1 MWVITQDFDFAFSP
15 SQPLIAACFAGV
27 TWLGTTFS
35 KSPQWRWA
43 LPAGV
48 LAEGVFF
55 LVTNF
60 AVWALVEGTPYPP
73 TLGGLWLCYVAAVPF
88 IGKSLVSTVIF
99 TSVFFSP
106 WVLSLAGIG
115 VRQSRPSMVGSPR
128 GMTTTA
134 TATPRVGS
142 LIASATEWVAAL
154 GARGGDFILA
164 SGDAK
169 TQANSGRVYSFC
181 RFVDECCAACRE
193 NSGSA
198 VSFDVNLDEGSTYS
212 K

>member
-1 MWVITQDFDFAFSP
+1 MTKQQLRFWAGLFTFVLVMRVLPYVLAQVGMPLSPSFTWYPWNFSPMLASCLFAGACLSDRRWAYTAPLVVFAVSNFLMWAITQDFEFAFSP

-35 KSPQWRWA
+35 KTPQWRWA

-48 LAEGVFF
+48 LAEGIFF

-73 TLGGLWLCYVAAVPF
+73 TLGGLWLCYIAAIPF

-106 WVLSLAGIG
+106 WVLSLAGVG
-115 VRQSRPSMVGSPR
+115 VSQSRPSLS
-128 GMTTTA
+128 
-134 TATPRVGS
+134 
-142 LIASATEWVAAL
+142 
-154 GARGGDFILA
+154 GA
-164 SGDAK
+164 
-169 TQANSGRVYSFC
+169 QA
-181 RFVDECCAACRE
+181 E
-193 NSGSA
+193 
-198 VSFDVNLDEGSTYS
+198 
-212 K
+212 

>member
-1 MWVITQDFDFAFSP
+1 MTKQQLHFWLGLFTFVLVMRVLPYVLAQVGMPLSPSFTWYPWNFSPMLASCLFAGACLSDRRWAYTAPLVVFAVSNFLMWAITQDFDFAFSP

-35 KSPQWRWA
+35 KAPQWRWA

-73 TLGGLWLCYVAAVPF
+73 TLGGLWLCYVAAIPF

-106 WVLSLAGIG
+106 WVLSLAG
-115 VRQSRPSMVGSPR
+115 VAVSQSRPSL
-128 GMTTTA
+128 T
-134 TATPRVGS
+134 
-142 LIASATEWVAAL
+142 
-154 GARGGDFILA
+154 GA
-164 SGDAK
+164 
-169 TQANSGRVYSFC
+169 QA
-181 RFVDECCAACRE
+181 E
-193 NSGSA
+193 
-198 VSFDVNLDEGSTYS
+198 
-212 K
+212 

>member
-1 MWVITQDFDFAFSP
+1 MTKQQLRFWAGLFTFVLVMRLLPYILSKAGMPLSPSFTWYPWNFSPMLAACLFAGACLKDRRWAYTAPLVVFAVSNFLMWAITQDFDFAFSP
-15 SQPLIAACFAGV
+15 SQPLIATCFAGV

-73 TLGGLWLCYVAAVPF
+73 TFGGLWLCYVAGLPF

-106 WVLSLAGIG
+106 WVLSLAGVG
-115 VRQSRPSMVGSPR
+115 ETRTRPSMVGVR
-128 GMTTTA
+128 A
-134 TATPRVGS
+134 
-142 LIASATEWVAAL
+142 E
-154 GARGGDFILA
+154 
-164 SGDAK
+164 
-169 TQANSGRVYSFC
+169 
-181 RFVDECCAACRE
+181 
-193 NSGSA
+193 
-198 VSFDVNLDEGSTYS
+198 
-212 K
+212 